1 MKTLFR
7 NGKIYVEKGVYAQA
21 VLVEDGWI
29 RAVGT
34 EEEVLAAAD
43 SGFDGEMIDCEGRT
57 VIPGLNDSHLH
68 LRLLGLQLSQVQI
81 VGVKSIDHLVQVC
94 REIRTCLRRGKSGCR
109 TVMTWTGSARRF
121 QLYWIASVP
130 IWW

>member
-29 RAVGT
+29 QAVGT
-34 EEEVLAAAD
+34 EEEVLAAAG

-68 LRLLGLQLSQVQI
+68 LMLLGLQLSQVQI

-94 REIRTCLRRGKSGCR
+94 REF
-109 TVMTWTGSARRF
+109 ME
-121 QLYWIASVP
+121 Q
-130 IWW
+130 